1 MSEDKQMEN
10 DELVALIEIL
20 KNTNIKPITKISYG
34 SFGEIFKA
42 QDSEREYALKV
53 TSK

>member
-10 DELVALIEIL
+10 DELVALVDIL

-34 SFGEIFKA
+34 SFG
-42 QDSEREYALKV
+42 
-53 TSK
+53 